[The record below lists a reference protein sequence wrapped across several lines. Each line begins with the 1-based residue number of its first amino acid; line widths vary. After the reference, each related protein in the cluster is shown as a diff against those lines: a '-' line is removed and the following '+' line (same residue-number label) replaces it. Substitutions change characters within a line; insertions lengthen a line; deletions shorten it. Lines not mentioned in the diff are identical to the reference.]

1 MNLFRS
7 NATLKPLKAHKAGK
21 RSELAAYSKK
31 TLATL
36 GTGSMKQAVQLPQG
50 ENINEWLAV
59 NTVGQATPHS
69 RAEQSRAEQSSIT
82 RHTAHC
88 PLPWQPQS
96 LDYIPGSA
104 STDPVA
110 VCVPVR

>member
-59 NTVGQATPHS
+59 NTVGQFTPRSHSPTQHSTRQPATW
-69 RAEQSRAEQSSIT
+69 I
-82 RHTAHC
+82 
-88 PLPWQPQS
+88 PLSTEHYS
-96 LDYIPGSA
+96 L
-104 STDPVA
+104 
-110 VCVPVR
+110 

>member
-59 NTVGQATPHS
+59 NTVGRPASQQPHS
-69 RAEQSRAEQSSIT
+69 LDP
-82 RHTAHC
+82 HTDSVTHSLAAT
-88 PLPWQPQS
+88 LP
-96 LDYIPGSA
+96 
-104 STDPVA
+104 
-110 VCVPVR
+110 VCRTQQLPY